1 MDDQLAR
8 FTLWALDMDVYGP
21 LNVSL
26 DYRLRFSPIVVKIIH
41 QLLEVICDTLAS
53 LKPIDGPPQT
63 PNRKRQCISEHGDSE
78 VKRRADD
85 DASDSDDDVDPK
97 ENSAVF
103 SSEALQL
110 HVAAHIKEIALL
122 TLQKLLSG
130 IEETATNIDSDQ
142 PLEDD
147 EPGLAMLRGSMYSV
161 LDDEDLD
168 FQDDVEAPNGISG
181 HGVER
186 INREYLDASVTNLGV
201 EDKDNSGM
209 TQLHRAAQAGN
220 LSLAESLVR
229 TTDNHG
235 ISPLIWAV
243 ICGQLS
249 ATDDLI
255 SLGADANS
263 TSVDG
268 KSALAWAANLS

>member
-1 MDDQLAR
+1 MLECPFGDDFQLP
-8 FTLWALDMDVYGP
+8 D
-21 LNVSL
+21 
-26 DYRLRFSPIVVKIIH
+26 K
-41 QLLEVICDTLAS
+41 
-53 LKPIDGPPQT
+53 
-63 PNRKRQCISEHGDSE
+63 
-78 VKRRADD
+78 
-85 DASDSDDDVDPK
+85 VDR
-97 ENSAVF
+97 SAVF

-122 TLQKLLSG
+122 TLQKLPSD
-130 IEETATNIDSDQ
+130 IEETATNVDSDQ

-181 HGVER
+181 HGVEH